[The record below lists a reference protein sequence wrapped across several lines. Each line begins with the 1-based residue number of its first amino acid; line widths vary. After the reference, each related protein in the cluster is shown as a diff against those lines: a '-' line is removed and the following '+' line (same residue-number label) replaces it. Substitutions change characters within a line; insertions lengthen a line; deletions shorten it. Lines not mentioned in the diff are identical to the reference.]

1 MSEARQRR
9 LSIRRKGLTLRWR
22 ERLDSTTASIN
33 HAVREVLHRARDA
46 KALKRDASAEVEI
59 ALREALANAVFHG
72 NEGDPGK
79 RVFLRVYGG
88 QEWGLMVAVRD
99 DGPGFDPAR
108 VPDPREGDRLELTHG
123 RGVFLMKELM
133 DHVEWRKDG
142 REVVLYK
149 QRARKPRKGSGLTDP
164 A

>member
-1 MSEARQRR
+1 MEETSEKR
-9 LSIRRKGLTLRWR
+9 LSIRREGLTLRWR
-22 ERLDSTTASIN
+22 ERLASTTASIN
-33 HAVREVLHRARDA
+33 HAVREVLHRARA
-46 KALKRDASAEVEI
+46 ARVLKRDASPEVEI

-72 NEGDPGK
+72 NEGNPSK
-79 RVFLRVYGG
+79 HVYLRVYGG
-88 QEWGLMVAVRD
+88 SDWGLLVAVRD

-133 DHVEWRKDG
+133 DHVEWRKHG
-142 REVVLYK
+142 REVVLFK
-149 QRARKPRKGSGLTDP
+149 QRARKARGGSGVTDP

>member
-1 MSEARQRR
+1 MEEADEKR
-9 LSIRRKGLTLRWR
+9 LAIHRKGLTLRWR
-22 ERLDSTTASIN
+22 ERLESTTASIN
-33 HAVREVLHRARDA
+33 HAVREVLRRARAA
-46 KALKRDASAEVEI
+46 KALKRDASPEVEI

-72 NEGDPGK
+72 NEGDPSR

-88 QEWGLMVAVRD
+88 SEWGLLVAVRD

-142 REVVLYK
+142 REVVLFK
-149 QRARKPRKGSGLTDP
+149 QRARKPRRGSGLSDP

>member
-1 MSEARQRR
+1 MNVAIQGGLSIQRR
-9 LSIRRKGLTLRWR
+9 GLTLRWR
-22 ERLDSTTASIN
+22 EHLASTTASIN
-33 HAVREVLHRARDA
+33 HAVREVLHRARA
-46 KALKRDASAEVEI
+46 ARALKRESSAEVEI

-72 NEGDPGK
+72 NEGNPGK
-79 RVFLRVYGG
+79 HIFLRVYGG
-88 QEWGLMVAVRD
+88 SEWGLLVAVRD
-99 DGPGFDPAR
+99 DGPGFKPEH

-149 QRARKPRKGSGLTDP
+149 QRARRARRGSGLTDP

>member
-1 MSEARQRR
+1 VNETGESR

-22 ERLDSTTASIN
+22 ERLESTTASIN
-33 HAVREVLHRARDA
+33 HAVREVLRRARA
-46 KALKRDASAEVEI
+46 ARALKRDASPEVEI

-72 NEGDPGK
+72 NEGDPSR

-88 QEWGLMVAVRD
+88 SDWGLLVAVRD
-99 DGPGFDPAR
+99 DGPGFDPAH

-142 REVVLYK
+142 REVVLFK
-149 QRARKPRKGSGLTDP
+149 QRARKPRKGSGLSDP